1 MAAQLYPPKIP
12 SILPAFYGNTLI
24 ITYTPNIS
32 VGSEDYTGMVLQI
45 KDFISSSAIA
55 TISTEQITT
64 STVTFDI
71 SEINHLLTVGQFYRV
86 QIAYC
91 QGENI
96 GIFSSV
102 STIKRTAQPSIEID
116 TLSTNSTNYLTLGAV
131 FKGKYELSDED
142 PAETIKSYTFTIY
155 DENNQVFE
163 TSGEKIYNAN
173 KDMEYK
179 MNKLLDITKLYYV
192 QFQITTINNLVSLS
206 VKYIIAS
213 TPSVGTSLN
222 ANLIAQIDNDN
233 ACVTIGL
240 EGSDFQAGTYL
251 ISRTS
256 EKENWNVVYPMAKV
270 TITKH
275 SNGKI
280 LFTDFTLEHG
290 VKYRYGIQLYN
301 KHNVYSERKETQEIV
316 CNFEDVFLYD
326 GEKQLKI
333 RFNPQISSFKSTIQ
347 EQKIDTLGSA
357 YPFFFKNGTLNYKE
371 FPINGLISYNMDEQ
385 GYFLSPIENNGES
398 CIDLSNYNM
407 RKEREFKLAV
417 MNWLNDG
424 KIKLFKS
431 AAEGNY
437 LVRLMN
443 TSLSPENGLGRMIH
457 SFSST
462 AYECKENN
470 YENLVALGLIKINEH
485 LLKNVVIEQVKL
497 EANQEKSFI
506 DQEINY
512 IKITDCLPGAT
523 FTFTFATQEELSIII
538 GATGSY
544 CLDNPYS
551 PIIKIKCNAPCD
563 VEYRSYSLVFQ
574 SEFDKIKSISFK
586 DIIGEVT
593 QVSDTFDTFVLN
605 PWSDYNPE
613 EMSNDNKFYYKNYL
627 LEIQKL
633 NENEDLIF
641 ELLYK
646 DNSEVEILLPYDRVR
661 YQIRGDDLN
670 NIAEIKKVN
679 EDFNIIWSYL
689 QITVQKEEGE

>member
-24 ITYTPNIS
+24 IPYTPNIS

-64 STVTFDI
+64 SAVTFDI
-71 SEINHLLTVGQFYRV
+71 SKINHLLTVGQFYRV

-102 STIKRTAQPSIEID
+102 STIKRTAQPNIEID

-131 FKGKYELSDED
+131 FKGKYKLPDED
-142 PAETIKSYTFTIY
+142 PAETIKSYSFTVY

-192 QFQITTINNLVSLS
+192 QFQVTTINNLVSLS

-290 VKYRYGIQLYN
+290 VKYRYGIQQYN

-333 RFNPQISSFKSTIQ
+333 RFNPQISSFKSTIK
-347 EQKIDTLGSA
+347 EQ
-357 YPFFFKNGTLNYKE
+357 
-371 FPINGLISYNMDEQ
+371 
-385 GYFLSPIENNGES
+385 
-398 CIDLSNYNM
+398 
-407 RKEREFKLAV
+407 
-417 MNWLNDG
+417 
-424 KIKLFKS
+424 
-431 AAEGNY
+431 
-437 LVRLMN
+437 
-443 TSLSPENGLGRMIH
+443 
-457 SFSST
+457 
-462 AYECKENN
+462 
-470 YENLVALGLIKINEH
+470 
-485 LLKNVVIEQVKL
+485 
-497 EANQEKSFI
+497 
-506 DQEINY
+506 
-512 IKITDCLPGAT
+512 
-523 FTFTFATQEELSIII
+523 
-538 GATGSY
+538 
-544 CLDNPYS
+544 
-551 PIIKIKCNAPCD
+551 
-563 VEYRSYSLVFQ
+563 
-574 SEFDKIKSISFK
+574 
-586 DIIGEVT
+586 
-593 QVSDTFDTFVLN
+593 
-605 PWSDYNPE
+605 
-613 EMSNDNKFYYKNYL
+613 
-627 LEIQKL
+627 
-633 NENEDLIF
+633 
-641 ELLYK
+641 
-646 DNSEVEILLPYDRVR
+646 
-661 YQIRGDDLN
+661 
-670 NIAEIKKVN
+670 
-679 EDFNIIWSYL
+679 
-689 QITVQKEEGE
+689 